1 MFNYTSCVCVLFIGL
16 RLLSLQCPSLC
27 PLLFSTT
34 VLCLEIDPSSKFVMR
49 KIHDTVLV
57 TVYDVVDTC
66 TCILVNVSARG
77 HQKQLDF
84 VGLMEVHDDVCTMGN
99 LQCMCVSLFLS
110 LSLLSLHPLSRQHF
124 VTYQID
130 IYDTVLYIT
139 QGFIHNITSPPTH
152 NPSAHTTVFLSLI
165 HI

>member
-1 MFNYTSCVCVLFIGL
+1 MTHLKRDIMTKMFNYTSCVCVLFIGL

-49 KIHDTVLV
+49 KIHDIVLV

-77 HQKQLDF
+77 NQKQLDI

-99 LQCMCVSLFLS
+99 LQCMCVEIS
-110 LSLLSLHPLSRQHF
+110 
-124 VTYQID
+124 
-130 IYDTVLYIT
+130 
-139 QGFIHNITSPPTH
+139 
-152 NPSAHTTVFLSLI
+152 
-165 HI
+165 